1 MLWILAVVSI
11 YAVLASIMLLCFIAR
26 SLRAQEQ
33 HREAMMKCR
42 ELEDAYVE
50 STKKL
55 SVRCPKCGR
64 FIKSGKDIKYCHNC
78 GKVIAL

>member
-26 SLRAQEQ
+26 ALRAEEY
-33 HREAMMKCR
+33 HREALMKCR
-42 ELEDAYVE
+42 ELEDSYVK
-50 STKKL
+50 SVKGL

>member
-11 YAVLASIMLLCFIAR
+11 YSVLASIALLYFIAR
-26 SLRAQEQ
+26 ALRAEEY
-33 HREAMMKCR
+33 HRESLMRCKEIEDSYMKS
-42 ELEDAYVE
+42 V
-50 STKKL
+50 KGL

-78 GKVIAL
+78 GKVISL